1 VAAVRRAS
9 KVVTLD
15 LDDSNRTDEG
25 DRLDLKSLRI
35 VTGKTADFNELAKDC
50 VCFANGNGGQL
61 LIGIEDDVT
70 APPATQRVP
79 SDLPERIRKRIAQ
92 MTVNVTVLPERRTH
106 ANGGEYVSLSIPR
119 SPGVASTSDGRY
131 YLRVGDSC
139 LPVVG
144 DDVLRLANDRS
155 VISWEAM
162 TSLGILIDDID
173 TSTLG
178 RWANAIRA
186 SKRVKTSV
194 KEKSDT
200 ELLTHYDLAVGEA
213 LTNLGVLLVGSR
225 SDRAKLGTSPIVQA
239 IRYDEREQKI
249 WKNVWD
255 DYTLS
260 PIELVDAVRHGV
272 PDFEESYELPDG
284 LLRTNVPAY
293 DENVVRE
300 LLVNALVHR
309 PYTQRGDIFL
319 SLHPDRLEIVNV
331 GPLPLG
337 ITPDNILHR
346 SRRRN
351 DGLARVFHDLGLMEK
366 EGSGFD
372 MMYERLLATGRSA
385 PVVTEDVDSVR
396 IVVRR
401 QIVNPGVIHLLT
413 EATDRYQLSQRERI
427 ALGILAQTEELSATE
442 LTDALD
448 LRGDDV
454 LRPWISRLVEIG
466 LVHQRGRTRGT
477 RYSVAPPLLRETGLD
492 VRTTL
497 ERVEPHRLDALI
509 VEDVRRYPDSPG
521 ADIHRRIGPELAQR
535 TIQRALKRL
544 ADAGRITAENE
555 RRWRTYR
562 PAEAIRHDMDDGE

>member
-1 VAAVRRAS
+1 M
-9 KVVTLD
+9 VTLD
-15 LDDSNRTDEG
+15 LDDSNRTAEG
-25 DRLDLKSLRI
+25 DRLDRKSLRI
-35 VTGKTADFNELAKDC
+35 VIGKTADFNELAKDC

-61 LIGIEDDVT
+61 LIGIEDDAT

-92 MTVNVTVLPERRTH
+92 VTVNVTVLPERRTH
-106 ANGGEYVSLSIPR
+106 SNGGEYVSLSIPR

-162 TSLGILIDDID
+162 TSLGVLIGDVD

-178 RWANAIRA
+178 RWANAIRT
-186 SKRVKTSV
+186 SDRVKTSI

-200 ELLTHYDLAVGEA
+200 ELLAHYDLAVGET

-225 SDRAKLGTSPIVQA
+225 SDRAKLGTSPVVQA

-249 WKNVWD
+249 WKDVWD

-372 MMYERLLATGRSA
+372 MMYERLLASGRSA
-385 PVVTEDVDSVR
+385 PVVTEDVDLVR
-396 IVVRR
+396 VVVRR
-401 QIVNPGVIHLLT
+401 RIVHPGVIRLLT
-413 EATDRYQLSQRERI
+413 EADRRYDLNQRERI
-427 ALGILAQTEELSATE
+427 ALGTLAQSEGLSAE
-442 LTDALD
+442 GLALALD
-448 LRGDDV
+448 LRGDEA
-454 LRPWISRLVEIG
+454 LRPWVSRLVDFG
-466 LVHQRGRTRGT
+466 LVEQSGRTRGT
-477 RYSVAPPLLRETGLD
+477 HYFVIPPLLRQAGLD
-492 VRTTL
+492 TRTTL
-497 ERVEPHRLDALI
+497 TRIEPHKLQALI
-509 VEDVRRYPDSPG
+509 VEDVGRYPGST
-521 ADIHRRIGPELAQR
+521 ASDIRRRVGEEIKER
-535 TIQRALKRL
+535 TFRRALKQA
-544 ADAGRITAENE
+544 ADEGQIAAEGKNRGRRYHPREFIGHEE
-555 RRWRTYR
+555 
-562 PAEAIRHDMDDGE
+562 